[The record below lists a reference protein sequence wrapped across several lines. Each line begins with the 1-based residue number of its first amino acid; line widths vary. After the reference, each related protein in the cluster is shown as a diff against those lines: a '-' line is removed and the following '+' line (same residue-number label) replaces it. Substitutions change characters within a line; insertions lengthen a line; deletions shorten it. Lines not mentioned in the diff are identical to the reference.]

1 MIILK
6 RIFKQVLKEA
16 NYNWDIEPTDRSWI
30 ISKEGEIK
38 GGINHRAIL
47 KKFFTKEWD
56 ELKYSNKSDTEIEMF
71 LEDSLINLRMLYVG
85 ELTDLYVI
93 TLKLERQEKD
103 LIQGF
108 VKSYL
113 LKHNNF
119 RNRNISIQIYK
130 GKTKKYKIH
139 QIVNDYLYSID

>member
-1 MIILK
+1 MINLK
-6 RIFKQVLKEA
+6 KLFKQVLKEA

-47 KKFFTKEWD
+47 KKFFTKEWN
-56 ELKYSNKSDTEIEMF
+56 ELKYSNKSDTEIEMI
-71 LEDSLINLRMLYVG
+71 LEVDLLNKRMIYVG

-93 TLKLERQEKD
+93 TLKLDRQEKD

-108 VKSYL
+108 VKSFL
-113 LKHNNF
+113 IKHNNF
-119 RNRNISIQIYK
+119 KNRDISIQIYN
-130 GKTKKYKIH
+130 GKTEKYKIH
-139 QIVNDYLYSID
+139 QIVDDYLYSID